1 MKKYFFLTL
10 VTLLFSLTNIFAQT
24 PGTGTPTSTGVWE
37 KVTHDFGNVPQNVP
51 VSVTFKVKNTGKV
64 PFVISSVNAQCGCTT
79 PSYSKDPIQAGKSGE
94 VKAQFNAA
102 SPGPFTKTVTVS
114 TNDPKN
120 PTVVLTL
127 KGTVVPA
134 QQEGTTPK

>member
-1 MKKYFFLTL
+1 MKKYFFLAVL
-10 VTLLFSLTNIFAQT
+10 AMVCSFSQVSAQT
-24 PGTGTPTSTGVWE
+24 PGKETSKETGVWD

-51 VSVTFKVKNTGKV
+51 VSVTFKVKNTSKT

-79 PSYSKDPIQAGKSGE
+79 PSYSKDPIMSGKSGE

-102 SPGPFTKTVTVS
+102 NLGAFTKTVTVT

-120 PTVVLTL
+120 PTIVLTL
-127 KGTVVPA
+127 KGTVVEAKNPA
-134 QQEGTTPK
+134 TTPK